1 MEEKKYPLYVI
12 NPQDYTKA
20 INEGKEVYIQ
30 FYFVTPE
37 VESLTVKIV
46 HRYLEQFDILYIK
59 DMLLTVVKELINN
72 AVKANIKRVYFKEKN
87 LDINNISNYR
97 EGMESF
103 KDDMYGSGNPDFE
116 KLVTQKMVVR
126 VSFSIRPDHIIL
138 HVINNAPILDEELQ
152 KIEARVKKAWKYAD
166 ISEAF
171 DDVLDDSEGAGLGLI
186 MALML
191 FKNAGLPAESFRI
204 TRREKLTLATVTIP
218 RMMNRTELHSRIADE
233 ISKEIE
239 SLPSFPA
246 HIKEIQRLC
255 AIPES
260 KIKDISDQIKRDPG
274 LTTNILKIANSAG
287 YLTINR
293 VETIEEA
300 VMKIGLKGI
309 NTLLVASGVQRI
321 MESRYKKFE
330 SIWKNSYKTAF
341 YAQRIAMQ
349 MKKASLIE
357 FVYLAALLSAIGKL
371 VILSIKPEVT
381 EKIRQIVGI
390 KGLGDTGL
398 LEEIS
403 LGISHSTLGGHI
415 LKKWNFNEAL
425 IKTVEYHTRPHMAPE
440 KHRDLIYIVYLASVF
455 LEIESNRMRFEIVDE
470 TVLKHFGL
478 ESKEEFTSTHNLMR
492 QAYEVQSQ
500 EIK

>member
-1 MEEKKYPLYVI
+1 LEEKK
-12 NPQDYTKA
+12 NPQFIVNPPEYANAIKA
-20 INEGKEVYIQ
+20 GKEIYIQ
-30 FYFVTPE
+30 FYHVTPE
-37 VESLTVKIV
+37 VESLMIKAL
-46 HRYLEQFDILYIK
+46 HMYLEQYDILYIK
-59 DMLLTVVKELINN
+59 EMLLTVVKELVNN
-72 AVKANIKRVYFKEKN
+72 AVKANMKRVYFREKN
-87 LDINNISNYR
+87 LDINDTECYR
-97 EGMESF
+97 QGMETF
-103 KDDMYGSGNPDFE
+103 KDETYGEQMMNFD
-116 KLVTQKMVVR
+116 KLAAAKMVVR
-126 VSFSIRPDHIIL
+126 ISFMSRNDNIII
-138 HVINNAPILDEELQ
+138 HVINNSPILDEELK
-152 KIEARVKKAWKYAD
+152 KIDARAKKAYKYSD

-191 FKNAGLPAESFRI
+191 FKNAGLPEESFKVMRK
-204 TRREKLTLATVTIP
+204 EKLTVATLAIP
-218 RMMNRTELHSRIADE
+218 RMLNKVELHSRIAGE
-233 ISKEIE
+233 IVKEIE

-287 YLTINR
+287 YMTINR

-309 NTLLVASGVQRI
+309 NTLLVASGVQKI

-330 SIWKNSYKTAF
+330 AIWKNSYKAAF

-349 MKKASLIE
+349 VKKANLIE
-357 FVYLAALLSAIGKL
+357 FVYLAALLSAVGRL
-371 VILSIKPEVT
+371 VMLSIKPEVT
-381 EKIRQIVGI
+381 ERIRQLVGI
-390 KGLGDTGL
+390 KGLGDSGL
-398 LEEIS
+398 LEEIG
-403 LGISHSTLGGHI
+403 LGISHSTLGSFI

-425 IKTVEYHTRPHMAPE
+425 VQTVEFHTRPYMAPE
-440 KHRDLIYIVYLASVF
+440 NYRDLIYIVYLANSM
-455 LEIESNRMRFEIVDE
+455 LEIELNKSRFEILDE
-470 TVLKHFGL
+470 NVLERFNL
-478 ESKEEFTSTHNLMR
+478 TSKEEFTSIHNVMK

>member
-1 MEEKKYPLYVI
+1 MEERKYPSYIL
-12 NPQDYTKA
+12 NPPDYKHA
-20 INEGKEVYIQ
+20 IIEGKEVYIQ
-30 FYFVTPE
+30 FYYAQPE
-37 VESLTVKIV
+37 VESLLIKIL
-46 HRYLEQFDILYIK
+46 HRHLEKFDILYIK
-59 DMLLTVVKELINN
+59 DMLLTVVKELVNN
-72 AVKANIKRVYFKEKN
+72 AVKANIKRIYFKERN
-87 LDINNISNYR
+87 LDINNIGNYR
-97 EGMESF
+97 EGMETF
-103 KDDMYGSGNPDFE
+103 KDDTYGAQIPDFD
-116 KLVTQKMVVR
+116 KLAASKMVVR
-126 VSFSIRPDHIIL
+126 VSFLSRNDNIL
-138 HVINNAPILDEELQ
+138 VHVINNSPILDEELK
-152 KIEARVKKAWKYAD
+152 KIDARIKKAYKYTD

-191 FKNAGLPAESFRI
+191 FKNAGLPAESFRVM
-204 TRREKLTLATVTIP
+204 RREKLTLATITIP
-218 RMMNRTELHSRIADE
+218 RNLSRVDLHARIANE
-233 ISKEIE
+233 IVSEIE

-287 YLTINR
+287 YMTINR

-330 SIWKNSYKTAF
+330 SIWKNSYKAAF
-341 YAQRIAMQ
+341 YAQRIAMHV
-349 MKKASLIE
+349 KKANLIE

-371 VILSIKPEVT
+371 VILSIKPEVA
-381 EKIRQIVGI
+381 EKIRQLVGV

-403 LGISHSTLGGHI
+403 LGISHSTLGGYI

-425 IKTVEYHTRPHMAPE
+425 IKTVEYHNRPHMAPE
-440 KHRDLIYIVYLASVF
+440 KYRDLIYIVYLSNTFIDIEMNRSRFEVVDESV
-455 LEIESNRMRFEIVDE
+455 LEHFNLSNR
-470 TVLKHFGL
+470 
-478 ESKEEFTSTHNLMR
+478 EEFLSLYNLMK

-500 EIK
+500 ELK